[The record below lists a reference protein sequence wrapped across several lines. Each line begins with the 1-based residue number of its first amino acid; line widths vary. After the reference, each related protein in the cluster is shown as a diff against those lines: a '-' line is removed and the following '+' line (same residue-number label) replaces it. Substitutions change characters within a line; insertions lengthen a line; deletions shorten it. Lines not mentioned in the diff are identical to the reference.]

1 MFKSL
6 IILNKTESDF
16 HRKHRYPKQDGLFSR
31 AKRHVENGL
40 DYGKSAT
47 LGLIQPLLNGRGP
60 SRPKA
65 KSAPP
70 GGSQPRQR
78 CSVGAPISFFSSF
91 FFGRP
96 RGAGATRRLA
106 LADRLARKAGS
117 PSAH

>member
-47 LGLIQPLLNGRGP
+47 LGLIQPLLNSKEPGR
-60 SRPKA
+60 SKT
-65 KSAPP
+65 KSAPS
-70 GGSQPRQR
+70 GGSKPR
-78 CSVGAPISFFSSF
+78 
-91 FFGRP
+91 
-96 RGAGATRRLA
+96 
-106 LADRLARKAGS
+106 
-117 PSAH
+117 